1 MLYCSLALIFHGQTI
16 SGMILRL
23 IFMFICSFYYAYPAK
38 IIVFNPRFGYSHVNF
53 MGRLADELQ
62 LAGHDV
68 VS

>member
-1 MLYCSLALIFHGQTI
+1 
-16 SGMILRL
+16 MILRL